1 MQKRKKT
8 YILEIRLVSDICDTL
23 TDNMYTLGVTEKCM
37 FRKIAYRWF
46 SKEFSAPWSSGLGH
60 RPFTAITSSSNLAGV
75 IMQVWWNGRHAGL
88 RNQCLTACGF
98 DSHYLYFIFA
108 GMAE

>member
-46 SKEFSAPWSSGLGH
+46 SKEFSIYSLTVGGITY
-60 RPFTAITSSSNLAGV
+60 FTKKTEI
-75 IMQVWWNGRHAGL
+75 
-88 RNQCLTACGF
+88 
-98 DSHYLYFIFA
+98 
-108 GMAE
+108 